1 MNKTELIHI
10 EMIKA
15 MKEKDKDRKD
25 ALSMLLNAL
34 KNTEIDKRTILTEA
48 EADVVIKKEIKQ
60 MRETFDTAPETRQDI
75 KKEASYRIAVYK
87 EFVEEDLSPDQIK
100 EIINE
105 TLDELGISEPKK
117 SDTGKIMKALMPKV
131 KGKADGK
138 LVNTQL
144 TDMMKN

>member
-1 MNKTELIHI
+1 MNKTELIRI

-75 KKEASYRIAVYK
+75 KKEASYRISVYK
-87 EFVEEDLSPDQIK
+87 EFVEDDLSPDKIK

-105 TLDELGISEPKK
+105 TMYELGICVPKK

-138 LVNTQL
+138 LVNAQL
-144 TDMMKN
+144 TNMMKH

>member
-1 MNKTELIHI
+1 MNKTELIRI

-34 KNTEIDKRTILTEA
+34 KNTEIDKRSILTEA

-87 EFVEEDLSPDQIK
+87 EFVEEDLSPAQIK

-105 TLDELGISEPKK
+105 TLDELGISVPKK

-138 LVNTQL
+138 IVNVLL

>member
-1 MNKTELIHI
+1 MNKTELIRI

-75 KKEASYRIAVYK
+75 KKEASYRIALYK
-87 EFVEEDLSPDQIK
+87 EFVEDDLSPDKIK

-105 TLDELGISEPKK
+105 TLDELGISNPKK
-117 SDTGKIMKALMPKV
+117 SDTGKIMKALMPKI

-138 LVNTQL
+138 LVNAQL

>member
-34 KNTEIDKRTILTEA
+34 KNTEIDKRTILTES

-138 LVNTQL
+138 LVNAQL
-144 TDMMKN
+144 TNMMKH

>member
-1 MNKTELIHI
+1 MNKTELIRI

-87 EFVEEDLSPDQIK
+87 EFVEEDLSTAQIK

-105 TLDELGISEPKK
+105 TLDELGISDPKK

-138 LVNTQL
+138 LVNAQL
-144 TDMMKN
+144 TNMMKH

>member
-1 MNKTELIHI
+1 MTKTEMIRN
-10 EMIKA
+10 EMVKA
-15 MKEKDKDRKD
+15 MKEKNKERKD
-25 ALSMLLNAL
+25 ALSMLLCSL
-34 KNTEIDKRTILTEA
+34 KNAEIEKREALTDNEA
-48 EADVVIKKEIKQ
+48 AIIIKKEIKQ
-60 MRETFDTAPETRQDI
+60 TKETFDSAPETRQDI

-117 SDTGKIMKALMPKV
+117 SDTGKIMKVLMPKV

-138 LVNTQL
+138 IVNVLL